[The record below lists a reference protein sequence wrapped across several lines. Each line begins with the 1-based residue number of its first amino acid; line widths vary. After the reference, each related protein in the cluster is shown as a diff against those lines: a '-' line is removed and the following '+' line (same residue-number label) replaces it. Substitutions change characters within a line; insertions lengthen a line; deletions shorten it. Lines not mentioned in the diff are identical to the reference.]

1 LFESR
6 VHRTGG
12 ILSVFSR
19 FRGLIAAF
27 IAAGAVTVP
36 SLALAAESPGGSGGS
51 EVLLLAQVVVL
62 VLLGRLLG
70 ELMYRLGQPTIIG
83 QILAG
88 ILLGPTVLGSLWPAG
103 QALLFPPSPEQN
115 AMIAGLSQLG
125 ILFLLLLA
133 GMETDLGLAY
143 RLRRSALGVSLSGI
157 AVPFACGFALG
168 LLLPAGLLPDPDK
181 RLVAALFLGTALSI
195 SSLKIVATVVREMN
209 FMRRDV
215 GQLIVASAVI
225 DDTAGW
231 VIIAITLG
239 IATTGSVALVPLAT
253 AVIGTAIFLALAFTV
268 GRRAAFELIRWTN
281 DNLHSDLPV
290 TTTIIGLMC
299 VLALITAAIG
309 VQTVLGAFIAGLL
322 IGQSPILTR
331 QIDEQLRG
339 LTTALFMPVFFGLTG
354 LHTDLRVLLDPET
367 ALLAAGLIVIASL
380 GKFGGAFLGA
390 RLNGMGFREALAL
403 GFGMNARGST
413 EVIVASIGLSV
424 GVIDERL
431 FSVIVTMAIVTTLI
445 MPPTLRW
452 ALSRLPIRDEEKER
466 LAREEFEAESFIS
479 ALERILLVADESANG
494 KLAAILA
501 GHLGGLRNMPVTVLE
516 LPKDAPH
523 GEPPAPAADAAEQV
537 KAASE
542 ESIARAKETDET
554 REGTIHVE
562 TRPPP
567 AELGEAIGAAVE
579 KGHDLMLLGL
589 ERLASDEGGYDDRIK
604 TALDAFR
611 QSTVAVSGRGALR
624 RSPDAALRMLVPIT
638 GDSRSMRAIEFA
650 SLIAQ
655 ASGGT
660 VAAIAVARE
669 GDEEHSGPQ
678 LEAMFA
684 HVREIGRHY
693 EVDVKTIAGAGG
705 RRELAILTHARRGR
719 YNLIVLGVGRRAG
732 DRLSLGSLADTLVE
746 TSDRSL
752 ALVITN

>member
-1 LFESR
+1 LGLR
-6 VHRTGG
+6 
-12 ILSVFSR
+12 ILNVR
-19 FRGLIAAF
+19 FRLPFAALLV
-27 IAAGAVTVP
+27 ALACALP
-36 SLALAAESPGGSGGS
+36 SLALGAEGTAGGHAS
-51 EVLLLAQVVVL
+51 EVLLLSQVVVL
-62 VLLGRLLG
+62 VILGRVLG
-70 ELMYRLGQPTIIG
+70 EVMYRMGQPSIIG

-88 ILLGPTVLGSLWPAG
+88 VLLGPTVMGSLWPAG
-103 QALLFPPSPEQN
+103 QAMLFPPNPEQN
-115 AMIAGLSQLG
+115 AMIGGLSQLG

-157 AVPFACGFALG
+157 AVPFACGFGLG
-168 LLLPAGLLPDPDK
+168 LVLPEALLPDPQK

-209 FMRRDV
+209 FMRRNV

-225 DDTAGW
+225 DDTLGW

-239 IATTGSVALVPLAT
+239 IATTGSIAVGPLALAVLGT
-253 AVIGTAIFLALAFTV
+253 AVFLTLAFTV

-290 TTTIIGLMC
+290 TTAILGLMFI
-299 VLALITAAIG
+299 LALITAAIG

-354 LHTDLRVLLDPET
+354 LHTDLRVLLDPNT
-367 ALLAAGLIVIASL
+367 ALLAAGLILIASV

-390 RLNGMGFREALAL
+390 RFNDLTFREALAL

-413 EVIVASIGLSV
+413 EVIVATIGLSV

-431 FSVIVTMAIVTTLI
+431 FSVIVTMAVVTTLV

-452 ALSRLPIRDEEKER
+452 ALGRLPIRDEEKER
-466 LAREEFEAESFIS
+466 LEREQFEAESFINT
-479 ALERILLVADESANG
+479 LERILLVADDSTNG

-516 LPKDAPH
+516 LAKKPAEAKPATA
-523 GEPPAPAADAAEQV
+523 GTAEATPPASDTAEQV
-537 KAASE
+537 KASSE
-542 ESIARAKETDET
+542 ESIAKAKETDET
-554 REGTIHVE
+554 RESTIHVE
-562 TRPPP
+562 TQPQP
-567 AELGEAIGAAVE
+567 AKFGDAIAAAVE
-579 KGHDLMLLGL
+579 KGHDLMFLGL
-589 ERLASDEGGYDDRIK
+589 DPLAADEGGYNSRVK
-604 TALDAFR
+604 TALDAFK
-611 QSTVAVSGRGALR
+611 QSAVAVTGRGALNR
-624 RSPDAALRMLVPIT
+624 NPDASLHMLVPIT
-638 GDSRSMRAIEFA
+638 GDNRSMRAIEFA
-650 SLIAQ
+650 CLIAS

-660 VAAIAVARE
+660 VAAIAVAQE
-669 GDEEHSGPQ
+669 GAEEQSAAQ
-678 LEAMFA
+678 LETMFA
-684 HVREIGRHY
+684 HVRDIGHHY
-693 EVDVKTIAGAGG
+693 DIDVRTITGTGG

-719 YNLIVLGVGRRAG
+719 FNLIVLGVGRRAS
-732 DRLSLGSLADTLVE
+732 DRLSLGSLADTMLE